1 MLKTLGLRSLCPSLG
16 GRGFRRHPN
25 INKYTLSLVR
35 VRWNHHLSNAEIQAR
50 IEKIPQENYRNFSIV
65 AHVDHGKSTLSDR
78 LLEITG
84 VIDKNSSNKQVLDKL
99 EVERERGIT
108 IKAQTCTMFY
118 HDKRNGEDYLLHLV
132 DTPGHVDFRGEVSR
146 SYASCGGALLLVDAS
161 QGVQA
166 QTVANFYLAYS
177 MGLKLIPVVNKID
190 LNVADV
196 ERAKAEI
203 EDNFELPRDEIIGV
217 SAKTG
222 LNVKEMLLPTIVDRI
237 PPPAGNKKKPFRA
250 LLVDSWYDSYLGVI
264 LLVNIVDGKLKKG
277 EKVLCAHT
285 NKKYE
290 VKELGIMYPDR
301 VPTGSLVVGQV
312 GYVVLGM
319 KDSSDAHVGD
329 TLMHVGK
336 ESVTDILPGFEE
348 QKPMVYVGA
357 FPSTGTEFK
366 AMDDDI
372 NRLVLNDRS
381 VTLERET
388 SNALGQGWRL
398 GFLGS
403 LHASVFRERLE
414 KEYGSKLIITQPT
427 VPYMVRMTD
436 GTESII
442 TNPDDFPDSAT
453 RRMKVE
459 ELLEPFV
466 EATITLPQ
474 EFLGNVIKLCDAN
487 RGQQKEITYLNTR
500 GQVVLKYH
508 LPLAHLVDDFFGKL
522 KAASKGYASLDY
534 EDIGYRE
541 SDVVKLEL
549 LVNGQSIDAL
559 ARVLHRTE
567 VEKVGREWVQKF
579 KEYVKS
585 QLFEVV
591 IQARAG
597 TKIVARQTI
606 KARRKDV
613 LARLHA
619 SDVSRRKK
627 LLEKQ
632 KEGKKQMRSVGRVQI
647 NQEAYQAFLKR

>member
-1 MLKTLGLRSLCPSLG
+1 
-16 GRGFRRHPN
+16 
-25 INKYTLSLVR
+25 
-35 VRWNHHLSNAEIQAR
+35 
-50 IEKIPQENYRNFSIV
+50 
-65 AHVDHGKSTLSDR
+65 
-78 LLEITG
+78 
-84 VIDKNSSNKQVLDKL
+84 
-99 EVERERGIT
+99 
-108 IKAQTCTMFY
+108 
-118 HDKRNGEDYLLHLV
+118 
-132 DTPGHVDFRGEVSR
+132 
-146 SYASCGGALLLVDAS
+146 
-161 QGVQA
+161 
-166 QTVANFYLAYS
+166 
-177 MGLKLIPVVNKID
+177 
-190 LNVADV
+190 
-196 ERAKAEI
+196 
-203 EDNFELPRDEIIGV
+203 
-217 SAKTG
+217 
-222 LNVKEMLLPTIVDRI
+222 
-237 PPPAGNKKKPFRA
+237 
-250 LLVDSWYDSYLGVI
+250 
-264 LLVNIVDGKLKKG
+264 
-277 EKVLCAHT
+277 
-285 NKKYE
+285 
-290 VKELGIMYPDR
+290 
-301 VPTGSLVVGQV
+301 
-312 GYVVLGM
+312 
-319 KDSSDAHVGD
+319 
-329 TLMHVGK
+329 
-336 ESVTDILPGFEE
+336 
-348 QKPMVYVGA
+348 
-357 FPSTGTEFK
+357 
-366 AMDDDI
+366 
-372 NRLVLNDRS
+372 
-381 VTLERET
+381 
-388 SNALGQGWRL
+388 
-398 GFLGS
+398 
-403 LHASVFRERLE
+403 
-414 KEYGSKLIITQPT
+414 
-427 VPYMVRMTD
+427 MTD